1 MQIRVENEETV
12 QISGYVNA
20 VERNS
25 KPIWSRMGKFIERIA
40 QGAFK
45 KALARNNDVHIL
57 LNHNWQRDL
66 GSTKKGNLKLTED
79 NIGLRAEATL
89 NDKELVNKAKNGDLI
104 GWSFGFSDR
113 DVENTTEH
121 DTPVRIIRDLEL
133 FEVSILDRAKRPAY
147 TGTLLSVREETGEPV
162 FSSAEFLDEAE
173 TRGIAKAVAEENTKV
188 DYKEA
193 EKIIN
198 EIKGGSK
205 NE

>member
-173 TRGIAKAVAEENTKV
+173 TRGIAEAVAEENTKV

>member
-40 QGAFK
+40 QSAFK

-173 TRGIAKAVAEENTKV
+173 TRGIAEAVAEENTKV